1 MKAKDIMS
9 KEVITVKEGTGV
21 KEIIS
26 LFLKHRISAVP
37 VVDEKNNIIGVVS
50 EGDLLYKK
58 RLPTS
63 INWVQDYGQ
72 YYYTRPEQLLE
83 EHRKTEGTT
92 AKEMMTPIPI
102 YVDEETPVSEIA
114 KLMLK
119 RGIKRVFVVRENKV
133 IGVVSRGDIL
143 KEIIAEMNKNN
154 KK

>member
-9 KEVITVKEGTGV
+9 KDVITVKEGTGV

-26 LFLKHRISAVP
+26 LLLKHRISAVP

>member
-9 KEVITVKEGTGV
+9 KDVITVKEGTGV

-26 LFLKHRISAVP
+26 LLLKHRISAVP

-119 RGIKRVFVVRENKV
+119 RGIKRVFIVRENKV